1 MIYLDASAIVTLILG
16 RRYADE
22 LRDYLDGRPHTPLGT
37 STIGLVE
44 TIRTVDQ
51 LGTFPHLLAELRDAY
66 TEILVTGEVRDLAA
80 HLPAKVRTL
89 DALHVAS
96 AESLAEHL
104 TVLVSYDDRMLVVA
118 RERGLPVAHPGMA
131 RS

>member
-1 MIYLDASAIVTLILG
+1 MIYLDASAIVTLVLG

-37 STIGLVE
+37 SSIGLVE
-44 TIRTVDQ
+44 TVRTVDQ
-51 LGTFPHLLAELRDAY
+51 FGTFPNLLVELRDAY
-66 TEILVTGEVRDLAA
+66 TEILVTSEVRDLAA

-89 DALHVAS
+89 DAIHIAS
-96 AESLAEHL
+96 AESLGEHL
-104 TVLVSYDDRMLVVA
+104 TALVSYDDRMVTVA
-118 RERGLPVAHPGMA
+118 GDRGLQVAHPGIA